1 MIFFLIR
8 SQFYFEFQFLKKL
21 LDDRKAGVESVE
33 ESGKKLKSSL
43 IPKEQ
48 KEIEKQVAEL
58 QARWDNLV
66 SSSNKRMELLEK
78 LTGVAKDFQ
87 DCYDPLLAWL
97 DSEEN
102 KISSIKTNAQDVDS
116 MERSIAVLKVIYF
129 EKSFV
134 NVYCL
139 RYWIFLLFNEIIFI
153 FIVGT

>member
-1 MIFFLIR
+1 M
-8 SQFYFEFQFLKKL
+8 
-21 LDDRKAGVESVE
+21 DDRKAGVESVE

-87 DCYDPLLAWL
+87 DYYDPLLAWL

-116 MERSIAVLKVIYF
+116 MEKSTAVLKVIYF
-129 EKSFV
+129 NNYFERKNSINVLLSNSFFFFHL
-134 NVYCL
+134 N
-139 RYWIFLLFNEIIFI
+139 IEIIFD
-153 FIVGT
+153 FSL